1 MKAMPWFRLYHRII
15 DDEKIRLLAFE
26 DRWHFVALCCLKAD
40 GLLDQ
45 ERGSLW
51 ERKVAV
57 KMGLATRELDEVF
70 RRLREVELI
79 DDDANPVAWGELQFR
94 SDRDETATERQ
105 RRKRMKD
112 KGLPDV
118 TEASRVTVTNVTA
131 TDTDTDTDTDRD
143 TEEEEEK
150 DIPLKPEK
158 RAVKLPQ
165 EWEPKLT
172 PRSQGIVDKWPAG
185 KFERE
190 VEKFIDHAASNGR
203 TALDWQAAFRTWI
216 NNADE
221 WMQGNGKQQSPRDNR
236 DGLTRYLDEE
246 LGIG

>member
-1 MKAMPWFRLYHRII
+1 MSGLPWFRLYHRII

-40 GLLDQ
+40 GLLDA

-51 ERKVAV
+51 DRKVAV
-57 KMGLATRELDEVF
+57 KMGLQARELDEVF
-70 RRLREVELI
+70 RRLREVGLI
-79 DDDANPVAWGELQFR
+79 DEDANPVAWDELQMR
-94 SDRDETATERQ
+94 ADHSTARVRAYRERLKKQQVKTGKQDETVSE
-105 RRKRMKD
+105 
-112 KGLPDV
+112 
-118 TEASRVTVTNVTA
+118 TA
-131 TDTDTDTDTDRD
+131 QEKEKDRD

-158 RAVKLPQ
+158 LAVKLPQ

-185 KFERE
+185 KFDAELQ
-190 VEKFIDHAASNGR
+190 KFHDHAADKGR
-203 TALDWQAAFRTWI
+203 TSKDWQAAFRTWI